1 MSLRAALVSTLVV
14 ALAVTSVPMSAQNNG
29 LLSGTAQNEAKQPY
43 QDFRVDVRDVASLMV
58 VGTSA
63 LDPKANFSVASL
75 GLGKKYQVELV
86 RIMDNGKAITPK
98 IVCVEGP
105 YDLTTTKLSYTDVN
119 INCGTNPAAWWLA
132 AAGGA
137 AAAIAL
143 GVRSPSR

>member
-1 MSLRAALVSTLVV
+1 MLVV
-14 ALAVTSVPMSAQNNG
+14 ALAITSVPMSAQNNG
-29 LLSGTAQNEAKQPY
+29 LLSGKASDEAKSPY
-43 QDFRVDVRDVASLMV
+43 TDYRVDVRDVQSLQV
-58 VGTSA
+58 VGTSP
-63 LDPKANFSVASL
+63 LDTQAKFSVASL
-75 GLGKKYQVELV
+75 GLSKKYQVELL
-86 RIMDNGKAITPK
+86 RTMENGKAITPK

-105 YDLTTTKLSYTDVN
+105 YEVTTTKLSYTDIN